1 MSQDIATPETLE
13 QLADD
18 HAAQGMLISSA
29 TFRAMAKAWKA
40 TEKALADAQAEN
52 SKLAATSDR
61 LSAENKRLE
70 NVLYQSGKRAFAV
83 EQAAVSLSNSIV
95 DAGFARD
102 VPQGSHA

>member
-18 HAAQGMLISSA
+18 HAATGLLISAA

-52 SKLAATSDR
+52 SLLQGVLNKAREAAARAEAAAITTHNTLAANGTKPLRSVDQQ
-61 LSAENKRLE
+61 
-70 NVLYQSGKRAFAV
+70 V
-83 EQAAVSLSNSIV
+83 AA
-95 DAGFARD
+95 
-102 VPQGSHA
+102 

>member
-18 HAAQGMLISSA
+18 HAATGLLISAA

-52 SKLAATSDR
+52 SLLQVTINKARETAARAEALAISTTNTLAA
-61 LSAENKRLE
+61 
-70 NVLYQSGKRAFAV
+70 SGTKPVRTAN
-83 EQAAVSLSNSIV
+83 EQ
-95 DAGFARD
+95 
-102 VPQGSHA
+102 VPA